1 MRFLLVLILC
11 LDWTASQAQSL
22 QSKLELHSIY
32 MPQFTVQEAS
42 DRNVQAIGLRWMLS
56 DYDRLPLEF
65 GFQAY
70 TGYGEVARAS
80 VGLNLAY
87 LLAKR
92 KSHQFKLGLG
102 LSRIDL
108 EDVEVNEEE
117 FGSHVGDVS
126 FTSWGTE
133 FKPYLEWEWAFSSF
147 SSLFVQTGYR
157 VINGEK
163 SVVTSVTNTNDPDLN
178 YNIADEWDESFF
190 YSGSGFEFGLGL
202 SVNLY

>member
-1 MRFLLVLILC
+1 MRFLLVLSLC
-11 LDWTASQAQSL
+11 LAWTASQAQSVHSKVSL
-22 QSKLELHSIY
+22 QTTYL
-32 MPQFTVQEAS
+32 PQFTVQEAS
-42 DRNVQAIGLRWMLS
+42 DSNVQALGLRWMLS
-56 DYDRLPLEF
+56 DYDRFPLEF

-87 LLAKR
+87 LLAER
-92 KSHQFKLGLG
+92 KSHDFKIGLS

-133 FKPYLEWEWAFSSF
+133 FKPYLEWEWGFSSF
-147 SSLFVQTGYR
+147 SSLFVLTGYR
-157 VINGEK
+157 IINREK
-163 SVVTSVTNTNDPDLN
+163 SVVTSVKDTNDPNLN

-190 YSGSGFEFGLGL
+190 YSGSGFEFGIGL
-202 SVNLY
+202 SIRLH